1 MASEDDG
8 EDEEFEK
15 ELSYISTRIE
25 AIRNELK
32 ELTARQVQ
40 STNGVPL
47 IYRVSDMTF

>member
-40 STNGVPL
+40 SNGVPPY
-47 IYRVSDMTF
+47 IDSDMTF

>member
-32 ELTARQVQ
+32 ELTARQVE

-47 IYRVSDMTF
+47 SVLI

>member
-1 MASEDDG
+1 MVSEDDG

-32 ELTARQVQ
+32 ELTARQVNKQ
-40 STNGVPL
+40 YDIMIV
-47 IYRVSDMTF
+47 I